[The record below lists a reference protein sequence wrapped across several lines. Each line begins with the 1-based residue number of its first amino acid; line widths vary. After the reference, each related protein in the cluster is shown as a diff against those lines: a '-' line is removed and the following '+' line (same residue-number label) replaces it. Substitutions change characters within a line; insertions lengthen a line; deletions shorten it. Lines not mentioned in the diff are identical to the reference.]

1 MAKAKQNAKKD
12 MFVKIGEEK
21 LKMNRGIG
29 FFKEIG
35 ILPKQTG
42 ENLEGIGFILMSLE
56 MGEPFTALEVLK
68 AGLAIHDVEEAD
80 IENYV
85 FEEADIEKLCQELMD
100 FFEQSAY
107 KKMVLEAKKIIEK
120 TGGMEGVTQEA
131 INQSAMN
138 KSQETVSDTT
148 QA

>member
-1 MAKAKQNAKKD
+1 MVKTKQNAKKD

-35 ILPKQTG
+35 ILPKQTD
-42 ENLEGIGFILMSLE
+42 ENLEGLGLILASLE
-56 MGEPFTALEVLK
+56 ICEPFTALEVLK
-68 AGLAIHDVEEAD
+68 AGLAIHEVDEED
-80 IENYV
+80 IEQYV
-85 FEEADIEKLCQELMD
+85 FEEADVEELCQELMD

-107 KKMVLEAKKIIEK
+107 KKMVATVKEILLE
-120 TGGMEGVTQEA
+120 TGGISGMMKEA
-131 INQSAMN
+131 VNQSAMN